1 MMNAIQSAIKKVV
14 HRENLSEDEMTRVM
28 EDIMNGSVTP
38 EQLAGFLVAMYM
50 KGETVAELAAAT
62 KVLRSLAVPVQ
73 TSCMPVVDVVG
84 TGGDQVNTFN
94 ISTASAFVV
103 AAAGGC
109 VAKQGN
115 RAATSKSGSADVL
128 EAAGIN
134 LQLSAE
140 QVSACIDKLGISF
153 MFAPQHHHAL
163 RHASLVRKELG
174 IRTFF
179 NLLGPL
185 TNPAGATH
193 QLIGVFDQAW
203 VKPVATVLQEL
214 GSQHVLVVH
223 SKDGLDEIS
232 IGDETFVAELKQG
245 KIRTY
250 TVTPEQFGFKRS
262 SIAQLEV
269 ETVAESLALLT
280 QVLQNVPGPAR
291 DIVALN
297 AGAAIYAADLAE
309 NLDVGIAKATA
320 ILASGAAYEKFQ
332 ALIKMSQG
340 FS

>member
-1 MMNAIQSAIKKVV
+1 MMNVIQSAIKKVV
-14 HRENLSEDEMTRVM
+14 HRENLSENEMTRVM

-62 KVLRSLAVPVQ
+62 KVLRRLAVPVQ
-73 TSCMPVVDVVG
+73 TSCVPVVDVVG
-84 TGGDQVNTFN
+84 TGGDLVNTFN

-103 AAAGGC
+103 AAAGGY
-109 VAKQGN
+109 VAKLGN
-115 RAATSKSGSADVL
+115 RAASSKSGSADVL

-140 QVSACIDKLGISF
+140 QVSACINKLGISF

-309 NLDVGIAKATA
+309 NLDVGVAKATA
-320 ILASGAAYEKFQ
+320 VLASGAAYEKFQ